1 MLKTSPEKFYGSLE
15 VTKYEDAIKSPS
27 PPLATIKAELGEQ
40 QLLAILTLIIADA
53 VEFFNIGKSMTG
65 EQIVST
71 AKLIAKDYYYLKPE
85 DFKLCFENAKR
96 GKYGKLFD
104 RLDGMIIMEWLE
116 NYSGSRANKAEEINL
131 EKHNE
136 GKAIDHRHNQRIQR
150 ERDAQEREFH
160 KVQVERFKQDN
171 TKPAA

>member
-1 MLKTSPEKFYGSLE
+1 MQFYSSLE
-15 VTKYEDAIKSPS
+15 VATYDQAINSQS

-85 DFKLCFENAKR
+85 DFKLCFDNAKR

-116 NYSGSRANKAEEINL
+116 TYSGSRANRAEEINT

-136 GKAIDHRHNQRIQR
+136 GKAIDNRVNRFFQQRRDNEAKEMHRIQVEQFRR
-150 ERDAQEREFH
+150 ET
-160 KVQVERFKQDN
+160 N
-171 TKPAA
+171 NNKPAA